1 MKKFLALLLAFVMVA
16 AMAVTVFADPVV
28 DSEQEEGETYE
39 YTSTRVQG
47 FSSYRRSEW
56 KDAGKY
62 NDYEAQYVVECTAPT
77 NGNDGNRGRYCDAD
91 TYVIWKFEAKDAE
104 TAKFLVNYKNEAAF
118 AVSKDG
124 ENWTEF
130 FTTGGERVGNTKGN
144 FDLTEYLP
152 ADYLYIKAYD
162 SKPVY
167 GEGESKPAGTAHG
180 WGAYIYPTG
189 TYFVTTQT
197 KTANTADDE
206 TVNVSFTHWDG
217 ADEPG
222 ISEPG
227 AVEAEYTQ
235 YVLSEFYAGITGG
248 TGDKHPFFD
257 RNIGENPT
265 FGGPQ
270 IVYAF
275 PTNPN
280 HKYAAANLRL
290 SSYYLIEVSTD
301 FENWTLVTAKDNR
314 DMTGSGKYFDLSP
327 YMGGTDMIFVKVR
340 SPEDMG
346 GNGPQIHTN
355 APIEF
360 TSNNYGD
367 EILWDDCSTDEHF
380 NPGSQTHKMA
390 YNEEL
395 NAVAVDYNGQGNLIL
410 RYGKGDTEVDIRTMK
425 YFEFDVY
432 VSEKFSKGY
441 NNAFVLELLDGPVP
455 NDDLEYQYTDFVIY
469 EGWTHVVLPLPAT
482 FIRKGSGGSGNLNW
496 GAIRAFRFFSTTETD
511 AYTLAFR
518 NMKFTRSTY
527 VPGKDG
533 TEWVD
538 WNNVTPNAN
547 TWVKQFKDFS
557 LDISKYNVVE
567 LDVYSADPKAWN
579 NYGCRFELSSYGNCD
594 HQEQEETVNEY
605 IYNAGWNH
613 VIIPLTKGQDGEFDH
628 TNLNW
633 VRVHAQIGSGNIFSF
648 RNVKFS
654 YMPEFV
660 DMINNS
666 TMAVKTPYNKTN
678 VVQKND
684 GSFSMNLKDANY
696 IAMDVYFQDP
706 QAFMNNGAYV
716 ALEFC
721 SKNACDQEEYQFTFG
736 AKDAHTYSCS
746 VDVSDLKPG
755 WNHIELPIYIA
766 DVSNGP
772 VQDDIIY
779 TRIHVH
785 TNTPISKAGAG
796 WVAFKNIRAIAV
808 DQGNQEAGIGMYG
821 IVDPAAELVVTT
833 IANDEVDEDLVN
845 EFIADITEN
854 CIEEGD
860 KNKYNYD
867 VVKAFDISL
876 MKEDAEIQPDGTVK
890 LVLPKYEVLSSE
902 TLYIYHVHGDQVDRL
917 DYEKDANGNIIV
929 YLDSFSS
936 LIYVKQ
942 AQFIS
947 GNPYTGDMIV
957 MVLAIVAVLAA
968 GAFVFVLKKSRV

>member
-1 MKKFLALLLAFVMVA
+1 MLQYSYLKVPPQGGIIMKEKAMKKFLALLLAFVMVA
-16 AMAVTVFADPVV
+16 AMAVTVFADPEV

-39 YTSTRVQG
+39 YVSTKVQG
-47 FSSYRRSEW
+47 FSVYRSPAMKE
-56 KDAGKY
+56 AGEY
-62 NDYEAQYVVECTAPT
+62 NPTETPYLVENTAPE
-77 NGNDGNRGRYCDAD
+77 NGPENNKGNRGRYCDGA
-91 TYVIWKFEAKDAE
+91 TYCIWKFDTTDAE
-104 TAKFLVNYKNEAAF
+104 TAKFIIACHNETAF
-118 AVSKDG
+118 AVSTDG
-124 ENWTEF
+124 TNFTEF
-130 FTTGGERVGNTKGN
+130 YSSEGTRLGIETRTY
-144 FDLTEYLP
+144 DLTEYI
-152 ADYLYIKAYD
+152 DGNEMYIKAYD
-162 SKPVY
+162 SKPDD
-167 GEGESKPAGTAHG
+167 G
-180 WGAYIYPTG
+180 WGAYIEPTG

-206 TVNVSFTHWDG
+206 TVEVSFTHWKD
-217 ADEPG
+217 DNYTDYV
-222 ISEPG
+222 ISDWW
-227 AVEAEYTQ
+227 
-235 YVLSEFYAGITGG
+235 AGTTGG
-248 TGDKHPFFD
+248 GDDSHPFYD
-257 RNIGENPT
+257 RKIGDT
-265 FGGPQ
+265 WKVGGPQ
-270 IVYAF
+270 IVFAF

-290 SSYYLIEVSTD
+290 NSNYLIEVSTD
-301 FENWTLVTAKDNR
+301 FENWDVLTTKSNR

-340 SPEDMG
+340 SPEDLD

-482 FIRKGSGGSGNLNW
+482 FMRKGSGGSGNLNW

-518 NMKFTRSTY
+518 NMKFTRSDY
-527 VPGKDG
+527 IPGKDG

-547 TWVKQFKDFS
+547 TWVKQFSGFS

-567 LDVYSADPKAWN
+567 LDIYSADPKAWN

-613 VIIPLTKGQDGEFDH
+613 IIIPLTKGQDGEFDH

-736 AKDAHTYSCS
+736 AKEAHDYSCS

-785 TNTPISKAGAG
+785 TNTPISNAGAG
-796 WVAFKNIRAIAV
+796 WVAFKNIKAIAV
-808 DQGNQEAGIGMYG
+808 DQGNEEAGIGMYG
-821 IVDPAAELVVTT
+821 IINPAAELVVTT
-833 IANDEVDEDLVN
+833 IPNDEVDEDLVN

-876 MKEDAEIQPDGTVK
+876 MLEDAEIQPDGTVK